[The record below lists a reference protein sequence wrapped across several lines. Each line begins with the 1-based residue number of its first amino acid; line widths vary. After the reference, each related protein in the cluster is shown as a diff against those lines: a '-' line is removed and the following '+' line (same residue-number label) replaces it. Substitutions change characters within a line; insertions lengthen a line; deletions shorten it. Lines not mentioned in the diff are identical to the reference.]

1 MYAIRSY
8 YAGYYRQ
15 LTRMSRAL
23 ALCTDVAM
31 LTLGGG
37 LKRREMLS
45 ARLGDVLSQL
55 YMASA
60 TLKMFEDEGRPA
72 AELPL
77 VHYGLQRA
85 LEHIGRALQG
95 VFDNLPSR
103 PLGWLLARLIFPLGM
118 RNNFV

>member
-1 MYAIRSY
+1 MAFTGRNLLAALGSGLTLGRFETSPVSGPT
-8 YAGYYRQ
+8 AGYYRQ

-45 ARLGDVLSQL
+45 ARLGDLLSQL

-60 TLKMFEDEGRPA
+60 TLKMS
-72 AELPL
+72 
-77 VHYGLQRA
+77 Y
-85 LEHIGRALQG
+85 
-95 VFDNLPSR
+95 
-103 PLGWLLARLIFPLGM
+103 
-118 RNNFV
+118 NFV